1 MRKWIAILLAVCVMC
16 IAPTSS
22 FATENNEPDSAD
34 QTQEI
39 TARAV
44 YDFLVE
50 QATQSNGIE
59 TDAIFDVNAN
69 LDSFQMLNLQYEILQ
84 ISLSDKGFG
93 KNGTLEIPE
102 FQMGYASNVQEIFQ
116 QNFGDLRS
124 QLSLEPIDLP
134 DSFSVSGMLAD
145 TQDARDSFSAGFKSS
160 EIYQVVN
167 DQLSIGRVFE
177 QAQNGASMPSLS
189 TDFENML
196 EALTGN
202 IETQLDVENAIGI
215 FNAAKQSNENA
226 FNLGAGLFD
235 QAAAERWSQSI
246 LTNSA
251 NLKSGSSFMEAT
263 AKYMNKTLTEQ
274 NLKNLSSLMSI
285 PLVGMFYGGAVIE
298 EAAKLE
304 EMKDVPTFEDLLT
317 GNY

>member
-1 MRKWIAILLAVCVMC
+1 MRKWMAILLAVCVMC

-22 FATENNEPDSAD
+22 FAAENNEPDSAD

-59 TDAIFDVNAN
+59 ADAIFDVNAN

-93 KNGTLEIPE
+93 ENGTLEIPE

-124 QLSLEPIDLP
+124 QLSLGPTDLP
-134 DSFSVSGMLAD
+134 DSFSVSEILAD

-189 TDFENML
+189 TDLESML

-202 IETQLDVENAIGI
+202 IETQLDVENAMGI
-215 FNAAKQSNENA
+215 INAAKQSNENA

-251 NLKSGSSFMEAT
+251 NLKSGSSFMETT
-263 AKYMNKTLTEQ
+263 AKYLNKTLKGQ
-274 NLKNLSSLMSI
+274 NQKDLSSLVNI
-285 PLVGMFYGGAVIE
+285 PLTSMFYSSEAVE
-298 EAAKLE
+298 KTTEAE
-304 EMKDVPTFEDLLT
+304 DTGNVPTFGDLFA
-317 GNY
+317 GRF